1 MKLLSGNRHNYN
13 SRNIATGIGV
23 HMDMINEYRAPE
35 EITTVEPEGETDP
48 FDGSDKFGEW

>member
-23 HMDMINEYRAPE
+23 HM
-35 EITTVEPEGETDP
+35 TTMFISFCSTDP
-48 FDGSDKFGEW
+48 DEGGNDPFGGTDRFGEW